1 MITQSKLLVFG
12 GLLLMAG
19 AAMAEKAGVE
29 WKTLT
34 TAKVPL
40 EKGLAAAK
48 QKGNPISGKFEMEEG
63 KLQLSTYTATK
74 GKYWEVIVDH
84 KSGKIVESKEIKEG
98 DDLKH
103 AQEQTQAMAKAKK
116 SLAAAV
122 AHAIAENKGYRAVSA
137 IPSLEQGTPV
147 ASVVLENAGG
157 TKTVSEKLN

>member
-19 AAMAEKAGVE
+19 AAMAEEAGVE

-116 SLAAAV
+116 SPRCCCRPCDSG
-122 AHAIAENKGYRAVSA
+122 KQG
-137 IPSLEQGTPV
+137 IPCGQRN
-147 ASVVLENAGG
+147 SVTRTGNPCRQCGAGERG
-157 TKTVSEKLN
+157 WHQDGI